1 MNNDILLGC
10 PNLKTVKMQLS
21 YLWKPEMVETHF
33 STLIAVNSH
42 ASATL
47 AAVNHLSS
55 GSKSEA
61 QQSLT
66 NQTVTSSKPLG
77 GDNFRITASSVPAV
91 KSKNKASKLFKK
103 AFPSLGAS
111 KISGKSL
118 LALDSLEMFQ
128 ISAVCQMYQLA
139 KEVLSLCKIEIL
151 CGITHLENI
160 LPHMLHFILLFASR
174 DAASFFT
181 DLCGKLKNNSTSGG
195 SPDIT
200 DMNERAF
207 SVFSL
212 FCECTWYLTTVL
224 DDIEVY
230 EQEKLFV
237 MADLK
242 LLVLFLNQLCFNLIW
257 NGTQA
262 TMQIFFTS
270 VNSLLL
276 QLVGRNYRRE
286 FLPLDSL
293 LIKELKIHVS
303 FNVFSLHTI

>member
-21 YLWKPEMVETHF
+21 YLWKSEMVETHF

-66 NQTVTSSKPLG
+66 NQTVRSSKPLG
-77 GDNFRITASSVPAV
+77 GDNFRITASSVPVV

-128 ISAVCQMYQLA
+128 ISAMCQMYHLA

-151 CGITHLENI
+151 SGITHLENI
-160 LPHMLHFILLFASR
+160 LPHMFA
-174 DAASFFT
+174 
-181 DLCGKLKNNSTSGG
+181 
-195 SPDIT
+195 
-200 DMNERAF
+200 
-207 SVFSL
+207 
-212 FCECTWYLTTVL
+212 
-224 DDIEVY
+224 
-230 EQEKLFV
+230 
-237 MADLK
+237 
-242 LLVLFLNQLCFNLIW
+242 
-257 NGTQA
+257 
-262 TMQIFFTS
+262 
-270 VNSLLL
+270 
-276 QLVGRNYRRE
+276 
-286 FLPLDSL
+286 
-293 LIKELKIHVS
+293 
-303 FNVFSLHTI
+303 